1 MQSDPRRPQRRHGR
15 VGGQVPAW
23 SVLPVA
29 TIVVVLG
36 GLFWASMWM
45 VLRTPTTKTAVAP
58 PEQTEVVASVSVDG
72 DDADRTIDGADR
84 AIDDADASIGDV
96 DEIVENADDSDA
108 DAAAMDAELGPELGP
123 EIPDSW
129 AAALAD
135 AQAAVLAQSGAVTVA
150 SGADPAE
157 PVNPIVEAGL
167 LDIVA
172 SSDSPGGSVANANGL
187 LANAGQQ
194 PGDGSQQAADK
205 VAEITARAEGITAKS
220 EELTARAEDLTGRIE
235 SLTAKIEELE
245 TKLSAR
251 PAAVPSPVALPRA
264 TPTVV
269 TAAARSGRQ
278 TGQSTADGR
287 SPWVVQPLPQ
297 PGSRVTVGPV
307 ILETRARGE
316 APITEIRLQLDGVA
330 LSVAMER
337 RDDTTWRGRA
347 TTRVGP
353 GSHTVAVSVID
364 GQGRVGSYRWQF
376 DAASS

>member
-1 MQSDPRRPQRRHGR
+1 
-15 VGGQVPAW
+15 
-23 SVLPVA
+23 VLPVA
-29 TIVVVLG
+29 TIVIVLG

-45 VLRTPTTKTAVAP
+45 VLRTPTSKTVAAP
-58 PEQTEVVASVSVDG
+58 PAQTEVVASVPVDS
-72 DDADRTIDGADR
+72 DDADR
-84 AIDDADASIGDV
+84 AIDDADRAVDDADESIGDV
-96 DEIVENADDSDA
+96 DESVENTDDA
-108 DAAAMDAELGPELGP
+108 DVAAAAMDAEFGPELGP

-135 AQAAVLAQSGAVTVA
+135 AEANAAAQSGALTAA

-157 PVNPIVEAGL
+157 RPNPIAEAGL

-172 SSDSPGGSVANANGL
+172 ASDSPGGSVANANGL
-187 LANAGQQ
+187 LASAGQ
-194 PGDGSQQAADK
+194 PAVDGSQQATDK

-245 TKLSAR
+245 SKLSAR

-269 TAAARSGRQ
+269 TAAARSGQQ
-278 TGQSTADGR
+278 TGQQTNQATSGTRA
-287 SPWVVQPLPQ
+287 PWVVLPLPQ

-307 ILETRARGE
+307 VLETRARGE

-330 LSVAMER
+330 LAVAMER

-347 TTRVGP
+347 MTRVGP
-353 GSHTVAVSVID
+353 GSHTVAVSVVD